1 MTGPARFCADLTGWR
16 RAVLA
21 ILLGA
26 GTSLAFAPYFL
37 LPLLV
42 VGSTG
47 LIWLLDGARRP
58 TVAFFIGWCFG
69 FGHFLVGLYWIGH
82 AFLVDADRFA
92 WLLPFAVSLLPA
104 GLALFIGVVTLVV
117 HAAGGGRWQRIAV
130 LALAWTLAEWFRAHL
145 FTGFPWNLV
154 GYVWAFSDA
163 MLQPAA
169 WFGVYG
175 LSLLT
180 VAAAAAPAALANGW
194 RSGLPACLGLIAVLA
209 AAGGYGHFRLSDP
222 LPEDVADIRLRI
234 VQPNVAQRDKW
245 RPELRDGHLARLL
258 ELSTAAADRPPTHI
272 VWPETATPFLLA
284 ADTRRR
290 HVIGQMLQ
298 PERILISGAPRRDIA
313 SDGGRDVWNSLHV
326 MGPGGTLLATYDKHH
341 LVPFGEYLPFRPLLS
356 AIGLSKLTAGSR
368 DFSSGPGPAVVDI
381 PGLPSFQPLICYE
394 VIFPHQIAPARRPAW
409 LLNVTNDAW
418 FGDGGGPRQ
427 HFAMARVRAIEQGV
441 PLIRAANTGISGV
454 IDAYGRPRATLDLGA
469 SGVIDSAL
477 PGALPSPPLYARLG
491 DRLLMPVLAMI
502 LLYLFWRRFW
512 RLKKDTTKS
521 GDAAFHS

>member
-1 MTGPARFCADLTGWR
+1 MTGLARYCTELTGWR
-16 RAVLA
+16 RALLA

-26 GTSLAFAPYFL
+26 GTSLAFAPFFL

-42 VGSTG
+42 VGFAG
-47 LIWLLDGARRP
+47 LVWLLDGARRASA
-58 TVAFFIGWCFG
+58 AFLIGWCFG
-69 FGHFLVGLYWIGH
+69 FGHFIVGLYWIGH

-92 WLLPFAVSLLPA
+92 WLLPFAISLLPT
-104 GLALFIGVVTLVV
+104 GLALFVGVVALVV
-117 HAAGGGRWQRIAV
+117 HAVGGGRWRRIAA

-154 GYVWAFSDA
+154 GYAWAFSDA

-169 WFGVYG
+169 LLGVYG

-194 RSGLPACLGLIAVLA
+194 RSGLPVCLGLFAVLA
-209 AAGGYGHFRLSDP
+209 AAGGYGLLRLSDP
-222 LPEDVADIRLRI
+222 PPDDVADIRLRV

-258 ELSTAAADRPPTHI
+258 ELSTTAAVEPPTHVI
-272 VWPETATPFLLA
+272 WPETATPFLLA
-284 ADTRRR
+284 ADARRR
-290 HVIGQMLQ
+290 HVIGQMLM
-298 PERILISGAPRRDIA
+298 PDRVLISGAPRRDTGA
-313 SDGGRDVWNSLHV
+313 GGGRDVWNSLHV
-326 MGPGGTLLATYDKHH
+326 VGPGGTVLATYDKHH

-368 DFSSGPGPAVVDI
+368 DFSSGPGPAVVEI
-381 PGLPSFQPLICYE
+381 AGLPAFQPLICYE
-394 VIFPHQIAPARRPAW
+394 VIFPHQIAPGRRPAW

-418 FGDGGGPRQ
+418 FGDGSGPHQ
-427 HFAMARVRAIEQGV
+427 HFVMARVRAIEQGM

-454 IDAYGRPRATLDLGA
+454 IDAYGRSLARLDLGR
-469 SGVIDSAL
+469 SGVIDAAL
-477 PGALPSPPLYARLG
+477 PGALPSPPLYARIG
-491 DRLLMPVLAMI
+491 DRLLMPVLTAI

-512 RLKKDTTKS
+512 RPKNDTTKS
-521 GDAAFHS
+521 SANAFHS